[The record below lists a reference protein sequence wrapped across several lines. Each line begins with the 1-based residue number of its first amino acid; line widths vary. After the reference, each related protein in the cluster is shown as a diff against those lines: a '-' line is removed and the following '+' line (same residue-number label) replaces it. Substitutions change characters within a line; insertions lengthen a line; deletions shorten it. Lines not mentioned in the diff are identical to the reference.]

1 MNRIDNKAMAAQRS
15 KLVRSVS
22 VMAVC
27 IMAFSAPLVLGQ
39 SGGDYDLS
47 WSTIDGGG
55 GTSTGGNYSL
65 SGTIGQPDAGTMAGG
80 DYTLTGGFWGGWS
93 FCWVDLPDL
102 AKFLG
107 YWLDGPSAGIPADF
121 NNDNKVNLA
130 DFNYLSTYWL
140 QYCPDNWPSW

>member
-1 MNRIDNKAMAAQRS
+1 MKPNKTNRMRVIV
-15 KLVRSVS
+15 LSVLP
-22 VMAVC
+22 AVC
-27 IMAFSAPLVLGQ
+27 LLVPVSASAQ

-65 SGTIGQPDAGTMAGG
+65 SGTIGQPDAGTMTGG
-80 DYTLTGGFWGGWS
+80 DYALAGGFWSGWS

-121 NNDNKVNLA
+121 NDDNKVDLA

-140 QYCPDNWPSW
+140 QYCPDNWPLW